1 MLIINWSG
9 MNQIYWLPQIKYG
22 FDKALWFVEF
32 KFLIVQ
38 TSLYSMEMGC
48 AIVSKIKTK
57 Q

>member
-38 TSLYSMEMGC
+38 TSLYSMEMD
-48 AIVSKIKTK
+48 VR
-57 Q
+57 